1 MSVGIEIWA
10 IIHNSEMAQTWKID
24 QVSPTLRV
32 QNILFETYT
41 QWIKAMSKLHL
52 GGKYVQKSNV
62 LHMFMKKNG
71 PKSMVDYSREEKTWY
86 HAKASFMPIF
96 VVFEQWQA

>member
-1 MSVGIEIWA
+1 MSVGIENWA
-10 IIHNSEMAQTWKID
+10 IIHNSEMARTWKID

-71 PKSMVDYSREEKTWY
+71 PNLMVDYSRE
-86 HAKASFMPIF
+86 A
-96 VVFEQWQA
+96 